1 MMNEPIKPVSVLKF
15 ALGAL
20 AGVLVLNFILRI
32 LFKLEGV
39 PITIAIAA
47 AMAALL
53 VGWFAKSTGRS
64 PTPQERTRLLW
75 LYGGMLALLFVA
87 LVLLVSLKHTP
98 NLAGLVI
105 LLIHYLPYPAFAQL
119 FFSEKYYTKLFQK

>member
-1 MMNEPIKPVSVLKF
+1 MNELIKSISVLKF

-20 AGVLVLNFILRI
+20 AGVLVLNFILRV
-32 LFKLEGV
+32 LFKFEGV
-39 PITIAIAA
+39 PVTIAIAA

-53 VGWFAKSTGRS
+53 AGWFAKSAGRS
-64 PTPQERTRLLW
+64 PTPQERSRLLW

-105 LLIHYLPYPAFAQL
+105 LFIHYLPYPAFAQM
-119 FFSEKYYTKLFQK
+119 FFSEKYFTKFVKK